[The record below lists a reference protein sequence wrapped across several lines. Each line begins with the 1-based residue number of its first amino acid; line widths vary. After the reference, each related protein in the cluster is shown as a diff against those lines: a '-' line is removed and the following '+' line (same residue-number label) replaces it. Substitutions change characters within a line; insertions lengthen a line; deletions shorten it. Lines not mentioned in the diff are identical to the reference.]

1 MNNLQANNLAN
12 FGFASKFRLLSEDIA
27 LSKKEFKKIASG
39 SWIEL
44 DASTINAYFV
54 QDTKVVANVELS
66 VESGYLFAKSH
77 ILKKSKKFKM
87 SSSKSSFNI
96 EISCNN
102 LREGKYI
109 IAKVPVGVKLLS
121 LGKEFAI
128 AKLYFSGKFYLEIEE
143 LL

>member
-12 FGFASKFRLLSEDIA
+12 FGFASKFRLLSEDIS

-44 DASTINAYFV
+44 DARTINAFLV
-54 QDTKVVANVELS
+54 LNTKAVADVELR
-66 VESGYLFAKSH
+66 VESGYLFVKSS
-77 ILKKSKKFKM
+77 ILKKSKKVKN
-87 SSSKSSFNI
+87 SSSKSSFNL
-96 EISCNN
+96 EISCDN

-109 IAKVPVGVKLLS
+109 IASMPVRVKLLS
-121 LGKEFAI
+121 LGKEFAV